1 MSRMIL
7 LAAVA
12 ALGLSACGATP
23 GERGLSGGLIGAGAG
38 AAAGSIVGAPVTGAV
53 VGGAAGAATGAL
65 TDPCSLSLG
74 QRPASC
80 R

>member
-1 MSRMIL
+1 MGRIML
-7 LAAVA
+7 LTAVA
-12 ALGLSACGATP
+12 ALGLSACGTTP
-23 GERGLSGGLIGAGAG
+23 GERGLSGGLLGAGAG

-65 TDPCSLSLG
+65 TDPCDVNLG
-74 QRPASC
+74 RRPAHC